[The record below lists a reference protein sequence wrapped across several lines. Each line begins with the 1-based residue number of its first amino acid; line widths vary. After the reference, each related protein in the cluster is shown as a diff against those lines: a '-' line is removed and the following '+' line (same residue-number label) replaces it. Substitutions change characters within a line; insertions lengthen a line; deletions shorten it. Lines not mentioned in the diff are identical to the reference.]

1 MKRRIVL
8 FPTFTALALALVLGC
23 GKGKGKEGAD
33 GSRGSGSAGASTT
46 PEPPPV
52 QLPALGAES
61 PRRFNYLYGEGAAA
75 YDKALAAYKAK
86 PRDWAAV
93 QAGAEAAIAKDAFH
107 LDAHRLLAA
116 AQAQNGDY
124 TAAAGHLATALAGD
138 WARFGSSLA
147 TDAEFAT
154 FWASPT
160 GKQLAEAT
168 KALGE
173 EHLRRGKAGLW
184 LLARRT
190 TFRLPNKSGVQSL
203 TTRGELYAYDRE
215 LRRYLRLTVTDHSLA
230 GFVRSPSQR
239 EVALLGYDKVEIPA
253 DAAGK
258 VSLDGAKPPILARPW
273 ALTLDAET
281 LAPIGKRAV
290 LPKGRRVGVG
300 YGAGDQLLAYAMAAD
315 GRWGVAPAAYVAI
328 DRTTGKT
335 TKTAATELEA
345 SVELALEDGEVQ
357 APVAGLSVEGAGE
370 GEAELSRLALAGG
383 VEVRIPESGRARRGS
398 VSLSPGGAHLA
409 FATAADPCSAE
420 AAPSLYV
427 ADGKTGALRHV
438 LTGKSRFAVRWVD
451 EHVLAYDDPDG
462 MVRLWDAGTG
472 RELVRLSEK
481 SGLSL
486 AVLAMS
492 AAPVCKSAPPT
503 AETGEQEEAPSD
515 SGGSEPVVNPG
526 Q

>member
-1 MKRRIVL
+1 MKRRTAL
-8 FPTFTALALALVLGC
+8 SPTFTALSAAMALAFALGC
-23 GKGKGKEGAD
+23 GKGDSKAKGTES
-33 GSRGSGSAGASTT
+33 GSGSGSAGAAVTPTT
-46 PEPPPV
+46 PPL

-61 PRRFNYLYGEGAAA
+61 PKRFNYLYGDGAAA

-93 QAGAEAAIAKDAFH
+93 QAGAEAALTKDAFH
-107 LDAHRLLAA
+107 LDAHRLLAV

-124 TAAAGHLATALAGD
+124 TAAAGHLAAALAGD
-138 WARFGSSLA
+138 WARFGASLA
-147 TDAEFAT
+147 ADPELAT

-160 GKQLAEAT
+160 GKQLAEAAKT
-168 KALGE
+168 LGE

-184 LLARRT
+184 LLGRRT
-190 TFRLPNKSGVQSL
+190 TFRLPSKSGVQSL

-215 LRRYLRLTVTDHSLA
+215 LRRYLRLTVTEHSLA

-239 EVALLGYDKVEIPA
+239 EVALLGYDKVEIPS
-253 DAAGK
+253 DASGK
-258 VSLDGAKPPILARPW
+258 VSLEGAKPPLLARPW

-290 LPKGRRVGVG
+290 LPKGRRVAVG
-300 YGAGDQLLAYAMAAD
+300 YGAGDQLLAYSMAAD
-315 GRWGVAPAAYVAI
+315 GRWGVAPPAYVAI

-345 SVELALEDGEVQ
+345 SVELALEDGEVL
-357 APVAGLSVEGAGE
+357 APISGLTVE
-370 GEAELSRLALAGG
+370 GEAELSSLGLAGG

-398 VSLSPGGAHLA
+398 VSLSPSGAHLA

-438 LTGKSRFAVRWVD
+438 LTGKSRFAVRWLD

-462 MVRLWDAGTG
+462 MVRLWDASTG
-472 RELVRLSEK
+472 REVIRLAEK
-481 SGLSL
+481 AGLSL

-503 AETGEQEEAPSD
+503 AETGAEEEAAQ
-515 SGGSEPVVNPG
+515 GSEEPVVTPG